1 MQTTLRYWEYYNL
14 TDTFSDLYER
24 ANNKENF
31 HKLYDVI
38 ISREN
43 ILLAFRTI
51 KANKGSITA
60 GTDGLTINDFKELE
74 QEQLVS
80 LIQSKLTNHQPKTV
94 RRVFIPK
101 PNGDKRPLGI
111 PCMIDRIIQQCFK
124 QVLEPIVEAK
134 FYKHSYGFRPLRS
147 THHAIARA
155 KHLIN
160 SGNLHFVVDIDIK
173 GFFDNVNHTLLLK
186 QLWNMGIRDKKV
198 IRIISKMLKAEIE
211 GEGRPSKGTPQGGIL
226 SPLLSN
232 IVLNDIDQWISG
244 QWENFESKHKYYDKS
259 NKYKS
264 LKKSNLKEGY
274 IVRYAD
280 DFKIFCRDWRTAQK
294 WYHAVR
300 LYLEDRLKLNI
311 STEKSKIV
319 NLRKRES
326 EFLGF
331 TIRAAKKGN
340 KRVAYSALSAKKK
353 KQLIRDGRE
362 RIKKIRKS
370 PSNQTAFLY
379 NSWVLGVHN
388 YFNKATHVSLEFK
401 KITYQLS
408 RTLYNRLKTI
418 GKYEYPNRPPP
429 SYKKFYSVNYRTFK
443 VKDVYL
449 YPLANVKHVW
459 QGQFTQEITPYTKKG
474 RVFLYKKLKG
484 NILEEISRLME
495 SNIPN
500 RSVEYLDNR
509 LSRYSM
515 KMGKCEITGWLLPA
529 DVVHCHHFRP
539 TCLGGKDDFNN
550 LRILHKD
557 VHRLIHATEIETIN
571 SYITRLGISNKEV
584 VKINKYR
591 KNCNLEPI
599 GKYN

>member
-1 MQTTLRYWEYYNL
+1 MQTTLRYWEYYKL
-14 TDTFSDLYER
+14 TYTFSDLYER
-24 ANNKENF
+24 AKNKEDF
-31 HKLYDVI
+31 SRLYDVI
-38 ISREN
+38 TSREN
-43 ILLAFRTI
+43 ILLAYRSI
-51 KANKGSITA
+51 KTNKGSMTA
-60 GTDGLTINDFKELE
+60 GTDGLTINDFKDLK
-74 QEQLVS
+74 QERLVS
-80 LIQSKLTNHQPKTV
+80 LIQSKLTNYQPKTV
-94 RRVFIPK
+94 RRVLILK

-124 QVLEPIVEAK
+124 QVLEPIVEAQ
-134 FYKHSYGFRPLRS
+134 FYRHSYGFRPLRS

-160 SGNLHFVVDIDIK
+160 SGNLHFVVDIDIR
-173 GFFDNVNHTLLLK
+173 GFFDNINHTLLQK
-186 QLWNMGIRDKKV
+186 QIWNMGIRDTKV
-198 IRIISKMLKAEIE
+198 LRIISKMLKAEIE

-232 IVLNDIDQWISG
+232 IVLNDIDKWIAG
-244 QWENFESKHKYYDKS
+244 QWEDFESKHNYYDKS

-311 STEKSKIV
+311 STEKSQIV
-319 NLRKRES
+319 NLRKRAS

-340 KRVAYSALSAKKK
+340 KRVAHSALSAKKK
-353 KQLIRDGRE
+353 KQLKKDGKE
-362 RIKKIRKS
+362 RIKQIQRS
-370 PSNQTAFLY
+370 PSIKTALLY
-379 NSWVLGVHN
+379 NSWVLGIHS
-388 YFNKATHVSLEFK
+388 YFNKATHISREFNV
-401 KITYQLS
+401 IAYQLS
-408 RTLYNRLKTI
+408 RTLYNRLRSI
-418 GKYEYPNRPPP
+418 GKYEHPSRPPP
-429 SYKKFYSVNYRTFK
+429 SYKKFYSCNYRTFK
-443 VKDVYL
+443 VANVYL

-459 QGQFTQEITPYTKKG
+459 QGQFSQEITPYTQEG
-474 RVFLYKKLKG
+474 RVVLYKRLKG
-484 NILEEISRLME
+484 NITEEIRRLME

-515 KMGKCEITGWLLPA
+515 KMGKCEITGIWLTA
-529 DVVHCHHFRP
+529 EAVHCHHFNP
-539 TCLGGKDDFNN
+539 TCLGGTNEFKN

-557 VHRLIHATEIETIN
+557 VHRLIHATETETIKT
-571 SYITRLGISNKEV
+571 YITRLKISDKEV
-584 VKINKYR
+584 VEIDKYR

-599 GKYN
+599 SNYF